1 MDLYVTAQSTGLS
14 DSSPLIRFTWM
25 WSLSYV
31 LCYSVSYRKSSSLFL
46 SASDLVKCLLRVSFV
61 LAWPVGCTSAR
72 SLKVSVDLQ
81 MRRSYL
87 SFESVLL
94 DVVYLFSFFQFC
106 LLCLHSVSIL
116 PCCLP
121 VTPTL
126 SLSLSL
132 CEANFCVFPPFLS
145 HLHAFTRF
153 WHKLHLVLCGVQT
166 IVSVELC
173 SSPLSHL
180 FPFTR
185 FLWRAAAV
193 LMSRAV
199 QVKLVTLGSVRGHL
213 WIMMMRVH
221 VKVWRQVNTASIPG
235 CHTVSSWKRAPLVS
249 LNTWIPQSANHVYID
264 LFCTLFV
271 PFIFGQH
278 EKWDFKP

>member
-14 DSSPLIRFTWM
+14 DSSPLIRFKWM

-31 LCYSVSYRKSSSLFL
+31 LCYSVSYRKSWSLFL

-87 SFESVLL
+87 SFESVLF
-94 DVVYLFSFFQFC
+94 DVVYLFFFFS
-106 LLCLHSVSIL
+106 SVCSAF
-116 PCCLP
+116 
-121 VTPTL
+121 TL
-126 SLSLSL
+126 SQSSLVACLWPPHTHSLSL
-132 CEANFCVFPPFLS
+132 CEAHFCVFPPFLS

-235 CHTVSSWKRAPLVS
+235 CRTVSSWKRAPLVS

>member
-1 MDLYVTAQSTGLS
+1 MDLYVTAQSTILS
-14 DSSPLIRFTWM
+14 DSSPLIRFKWM

-31 LCYSVSYRKSSSLFL
+31 LCFSVSYRKSWSLFL

-94 DVVYLFSFFQFC
+94 DVVYLFFFFS
-106 LLCLHSVSIL
+106 SVCSAF
-116 PCCLP
+116 
-121 VTPTL
+121 TL
-126 SLSLSL
+126 SQSSLVACLWPPHTHSLSL
-132 CEANFCVFPPFLS
+132 CEAHFCVFPPFLS
-145 HLHAFTRF
+145 HLHAFTRY

>member
-1 MDLYVTAQSTGLS
+1 MNVITELCSLLLSELQKELEFVSECIGFSQVFAEGQFCSCLTGWLYI
-14 DSSPLIRFTWM
+14 SPLPEGVSGPTDEEE
-25 WSLSYV
+25 LSK
-31 LCYSVSYRKSSSLFL
+31 LWISVIWCCLSFLFFSVL
-46 SASDLVKCLLRVSFV
+46 SAL
-61 LAWPVGCTSAR
+61 P
-72 SLKVSVDLQ
+72 SLC
-81 MRRSYL
+81 
-87 SFESVLL
+87 FNPP
-94 DVVYLFSFFQFC
+94 LFPAC
-106 LLCLHSVSIL
+106 DPH
-116 PCCLP
+116 
-121 VTPTL
+121 T
-126 SLSLSL
+126 LSLSL
-132 CEANFCVFPPFLS
+132 CEAHFCVFPPFLS

>member
-1 MDLYVTAQSTGLS
+1 
-14 DSSPLIRFTWM
+14 
-25 WSLSYV
+25 
-31 LCYSVSYRKSSSLFL
+31 
-46 SASDLVKCLLRVSFV
+46 
-61 LAWPVGCTSAR
+61 
-72 SLKVSVDLQ
+72 

-94 DVVYLFSFFQFC
+94 DVVYLFFFFS
-106 LLCLHSVSIL
+106 SVCSAF
-116 PCCLP
+116 
-121 VTPTL
+121 TL
-126 SLSLSL
+126 SQSSLVACLWPPHTHSLSL
-132 CEANFCVFPPFLS
+132 CEAHFCVFPPFLS

-249 LNTWIPQSANHVYID
+249 LNTWIPLSANHVYID
-264 LFCTLFV
+264 LFSTLFV

-278 EKWDFKP
+278 EKWDFNP

>member
-14 DSSPLIRFTWM
+14 DSSPLIRFKWM

-31 LCYSVSYRKSSSLFL
+31 LCYSVSYRKSWSLFL

-94 DVVYLFSFFQFC
+94 DVVYLFFFFS
-106 LLCLHSVSIL
+106 SVCSAF
-116 PCCLP
+116 
-121 VTPTL
+121 TL
-126 SLSLSL
+126 SQSSLVACLWPPHTHSLSL
-132 CEANFCVFPPFLS
+132 CEAHFCVFPPFLS

>member
-1 MDLYVTAQSTGLS
+1 MDLYVTAQSTSLS
-14 DSSPLIRFTWM
+14 DSSPLIRFKWM

-31 LCYSVSYRKSSSLFL
+31 LCYSVSYRKSWSLFL

-94 DVVYLFSFFQFC
+94 DVVYLFFFFS
-106 LLCLHSVSIL
+106 SVCSAF
-116 PCCLP
+116 
-121 VTPTL
+121 TL
-126 SLSLSL
+126 SQSSLVACLWPPHTHSLSL
-132 CEANFCVFPPFLS
+132 CEAHFCVFPPFLS

>member
-87 SFESVLL
+87 SFESVLF
-94 DVVYLFSFFQFC
+94 DVVYLFFFFS
-106 LLCLHSVSIL
+106 SVCSAF
-116 PCCLP
+116 
-121 VTPTL
+121 TL
-126 SLSLSL
+126 SQSSLVACLWPPHTHSLSL
-132 CEANFCVFPPFLS
+132 CEAHFCVFPPFLS

-249 LNTWIPQSANHVYID
+249 LNTWIPLSANHVYID
-264 LFCTLFV
+264 LFSTLFV

-278 EKWDFKP
+278 EKWDFNP